1 MTNNNQA
8 SAILNAFE
16 SISLYSS
23 VFKNRP
29 GTAAHNLFSSLAA
42 EGGSLQVKK
51 LSARLFEE
59 LAAAAEQS
67 AFPQAGSLWQNYLID
82 QIITSENTFTR
93 MASGGRLKGGEHPAG
108 LIKAAAGADLENLR
122 ILFDIDFIDVILPA
136 NTGDCL
142 HLDLIGRE
150 GPVSAAAPPPGTPRS
165 LILDLKINLLQNPDW
180 GSLVELLAD
189 FHLRCGCGL
198 FCSHYALRWDGVN
211 KMLTGIPHTDP
222 VRLEDLVGY
231 NDERSK
237 IIKNTERLL
246 AGLPAGNILLY
257 GDRGTGKSS
266 TVKALI
272 NRYGSG
278 GLRMVDLPRQFLND
292 YHLLLSS
299 LGGTSLKF
307 IIFIDDLSFE
317 ENETDYKALKSMLDG
332 NLQAAPENAVI
343 YATSNRRH
351 LVREYFDER
360 RNEVG
365 NTDTLQEK
373 LSLSDRFGT
382 TVLFV
387 SPDRDL
393 YLNIVES
400 LARQRGIDI
409 PADNL
414 RVRALEWERW
424 NNSRSGRT
432 ARQFVDQLV
441 GQHHYFDL

>member
-1 MTNNNQA
+1 MINNNQA
-8 SAILNAFE
+8 SAILNTFE
-16 SISLYSS
+16 SISLYSG
-23 VFKNRP
+23 VFKNGP
-29 GTAAHNLFSSLAA
+29 GTAAYNLFESLTTAD
-42 EGGSLQVKK
+42 GSLQVKK
-51 LSARLFEE
+51 LLSRLFEE
-59 LAAAAEQS
+59 LAAMAEQS
-67 AFPQAGSLWQNYLID
+67 ACPQVGSLWQNYLLD
-82 QIITSENTFTR
+82 GMVTSENTFTR
-93 MASGGRLKGGEHPAG
+93 MASGGRLKGTEPPAG
-108 LIKAAAGADLENLR
+108 LIKTAAEADLKMLR
-122 ILFDIDFIDVILPA
+122 ALFDIDFFSGIFPA
-136 NTGDCL
+136 YTGDCL
-142 HLDLIGRE
+142 HLDLIGRD
-150 GPVSAAAPPPGTPRS
+150 GAVSAGTPPPGTPRS
-165 LILDLKINLLQNPDW
+165 LILDLKRNLLHNPDW
-180 GSLVELLAD
+180 GDAVELLAD
-189 FHLRCGCGL
+189 FHLRCGYGL
-198 FCSHYALRWDGVN
+198 FCRHHALRWDGV
-211 KMLTGIPHTDP
+211 KKVVTGIPDPDP

-231 NDERSK
+231 DDERSR
-237 IIKNTERLL
+237 IIKNTDRLM

-266 TVKALI
+266 TVKALLD
-272 NRYGSG
+272 RYGSR
-278 GLRMVDLPRQFLND
+278 GLRIVDLPRPFLND

-317 ENETDYKALKSMLDG
+317 EHETDYKALKSMLDG
-332 NLQAAPENAVI
+332 SLQAAPENAVI

-360 RNEVG
+360 SNEIG
-365 NTDTLQEK
+365 SLDTLQEK

-387 SPDRDL
+387 SPDQDL

-400 LARQRGIDI
+400 LARRRGIDI

-441 GQHHYFDL
+441 GQH